1 MTNIIKYE
9 EQQNEIA
16 FFEKL
21 CKNAMKSGKYPAEM
35 NEATLLN
42 IMLTAKDLGISPM
55 KAINGGF
62 YIVNGKIS
70 MSTNLMIDRIRSG
83 GHSIKIVE
91 WTREKCVLIGR
102 RRDNDDSC
110 RVEYSMEDAQLAGL
124 LNSPNWKKHPKS
136 MLSARAHSM
145 LARVLFPDVVGNAYS
160 EDEAHEIAN
169 IPPAKRPEIDPDD
182 LAVGI
187 VEVVEEKTKNEQKCP
202 TIEDLMLAL
211 ASIGLGAD
219 KANVEAFV
227 KLTAI
232 KNERTEEAVIKSAL
246 LTPEQLEKFSTALEA
261 SVKEKN

>member
-21 CKNAMKSGKYPAEM
+21 CKNAMKSGKYAADM

-62 YIVNGKIS
+62 YIVSGKIS
-70 MSTNLMIDRIRSG
+70 MSTNLMIDRIRSE

-91 WTREKCVLIGR
+91 WTREKCVIIGKR
-102 RRDNDDSC
+102 KDNDDSC

-124 LNSPNWKKHPKS
+124 HNSPTWKKHPKS

-145 LARVLFPDVVGNAYS
+145 LARVLFPDVVGNCYS
-160 EDEAHEIAN
+160 EDEAHEIAG
-169 IPPAKRPEIDPDD
+169 IPAAKRPEIDPDN
-182 LAVGI
+182 LQPAM
-187 VEVVEEKTKNEQKCP
+187 VEVIEEQPKIEQKCP
-202 TIEDLMLAL
+202 TIDDLHLAL
-211 ASIGLGAD
+211 ESIAIDAEKTKLG
-219 KANVEAFV
+219 EFV
-227 KLTAI
+227 KLMAVRHGR
-232 KNERTEEAVIKSAL
+232 NEETVIKSAL
-246 LTPEQLEKFSTALEA
+246 LNPEQLQKFGAAFEA
-261 SVKEKN
+261 EGK